1 MKAASSPP
9 HFVTLVLFAALAV
22 LSLNMFLPSLA
33 NIAADFQA
41 DYAVVNLSIAGY
53 LAVTAVLQ
61 LVVGPLSDRFGRRP
75 VMLAALALFT
85 AASLGCTL
93 AGDIRVFLICRVLQ
107 GAVISGWAVSL
118 AVIRDTAPPQK
129 AASLI
134 GYVSMA
140 MAVAPML
147 GPMFGGLLDA
157 AFGWRASFIAY
168 TGFGA
173 ALLLLAWLDL
183 GETNRNRS
191 ETFKQQLRSYPAL
204 LGAGRFWGFALC
216 MAFSVSA
223 FYAFLSGVP
232 LVARGALDLPPERLG
247 LYMGSITGGFFLGS
261 FLSGRFAK
269 RVALTT
275 LILCG
280 RSAACL
286 GLLAGLAF
294 VLAGVVS
301 EPTFFGA
308 TVFVGIGNGL
318 TMPSGN
324 AGALSVKPE
333 LAGSASGLAG
343 AMMVGTGALMTTLTG
358 MIVTEENAPLALL
371 SIMLTSSALGLL
383 AVLWVRW
390 LERRAGMPQ
399 EKGAGS

>member
-9 HFVTLVLFAALAV
+9 HLVTLALLAALAT

-33 NIAADFQA
+33 SIAADFQA

-53 LAVTAVLQ
+53 LAVTAALQ

-75 VMLAALALFT
+75 VMLAALSLFVF
-85 AASLGCTL
+85 ASLGCTL
-93 AGDIRVFLICRVLQ
+93 ATNVWMFLACRVLQ
-107 GAVISGWAVSL
+107 GAVIAGWAVSL
-118 AVIRDTAPPQK
+118 AAVRDTVPTQK

-134 GYVSMA
+134 GYLSMS

-147 GPMFGGLLDA
+147 GPMFGGFLDA
-157 AFGWRASFIAY
+157 AFGWRASFVAY

-173 ALLLLAWLDL
+173 ALLLLVWLDL
-183 GETNRNRS
+183 GETNRNRA
-191 ETFKQQLRSYPAL
+191 ETFGQQLRNYPAL
-204 LGAGRFWGFALC
+204 LGAGRFWGYALC

-247 LYMGSITGGFFLGS
+247 LYMGSITAGFFLGS
-261 FLSGRFAK
+261 FLSGRLAK
-269 RVALTT
+269 RVPLTT

-286 GLLAGLAF
+286 GLSAGLIF

-308 TVFVGIGNGL
+308 TIFVGIGNGL
-318 TMPSGN
+318 TMPNGN
-324 AGALSVKPE
+324 AGAVSVKPE

-343 AMMVGTGALMTTLTG
+343 ALMVGTGALMTSFTG
-358 MIVTEENAPLALL
+358 VVVSEANAPLALL
-371 SIMLTSSALGLL
+371 TIMLASSALGLL
-383 AVLWVRW
+383 AILWVRR
-390 LERRAGMPQ
+390 LEARA
-399 EKGAGS
+399 AA